1 MDKNQQFRLD
11 IERAMFADSYELLN
25 VGDEEVILVV
35 QQNTSPFSRGTAVLI
50 GEAGRGP
57 LSQDN
62 LAPLASYLNKYGWVT
77 MLVSAPT
84 VGVETLAKT
93 DEGEPPADDKINSVA
108 GLRTIDPQAFEQ
120 QEQQLIARLQALKT
134 KSEAYPGFFI
144 VIGQGTTAAWL
155 GKLYAE
161 EKLEI
166 PDALV
171 VISPYWPQRNYNK
184 LIAEQLAQT
193 TMPVLDIYS
202 PWDNEWSLMSQQQR
216 LIAATKSLKL
226 HYRQRQLIGQPY
238 EPQQHRYISKEI
250 YGWLSHMGW

>member
-93 DEGEPPADDKINSVA
+93 DEGETPADDKINSVA
-108 GLRTIDPQAFEQ
+108 GLRAIDPQAFAQ

-155 GKLYAE
+155 SKLYAE
-161 EKLEI
+161 EKLEV

-171 VISPYWPQRNYNK
+171 VISPYWPQRSYNR

-202 PWDNEWSLMSQQQR
+202 PWDNEWSLTSQQQR